1 MDNILDV
8 SLVSMGINTFAMLVL
23 VLACLIFTLYL
34 MRKFLHLGIQ
44 KKDALG
50 IKRLGAFYLSS
61 KERIEVVEIS
71 GERIVLGVA
80 PGSVNYLT
88 RLKEPNENS
97 PG

>member
-1 MDNILDV
+1 MDRILDV
-8 SLVSMGINTFAMLVL
+8 SLISMGIRTAVMLAM
-23 VLACLIFTLYL
+23 VLACLIFVLYL
-34 MRKFLHLGIQ
+34 IRRFLHLGIQ
-44 KKDALG
+44 KQDGLG
-50 IKRLGAFYLSS
+50 MKRLGAFYLSS

-97 PG
+97 PE